1 MPGWKTNNKKLLG
14 WRILKMSIK
23 DGIKKLVNNTNLSFQ
38 ESQEIMRK
46 IMTGKTT
53 SSQISAFLIGLRM
66 KGETIDELKAFTE
79 IMKENC
85 HQIHPQINGR
95 LVDTCGTGGDKI
107 KTFNISTVAAFV
119 IAGAGITIAKHGN
132 RSVTSKSGSADVLEY
147 LGLNLKMSP
156 QVVKTTIEQVGIG
169 FMFAP
174 VFHPAMKYAVA
185 PRKEIGVRT
194 AFNLLG
200 PLTNPASADAQ
211 VVGVY
216 DPKLTEK
223 IANVLNQLGCK
234 EAMVVHGLD
243 GLDEISTIGK
253 TKISWLKETKVK
265 TLEIKPSDF
274 KLNRTNAENLKATN
288 PDDSAKVIFNILYG
302 NYNLDNPKTEIVLIN
317 SAAGIIVGGQAD
329 DFVSGIEIA
338 RKSIL
343 SGFAYKK
350 LKELIKK
357 SDGDLSKIEDLEA
370 KYG

>member
-1 MPGWKTNNKKLLG
+1 
-14 WRILKMSIK
+14 MSIK
-23 DGIKKLVNNTNLSFQ
+23 EGIKKLVNNLNLSFQ

-46 IMTGKTT
+46 IMTGKATN
-53 SSQISAFLIGLRM
+53 SQISAFLIGLRM
-66 KGETIDELKAFTE
+66 KGETVDELRAFIK

-85 HQIHPQINGR
+85 HQIHPQVSGR

-119 IAGAGITIAKHGN
+119 IAGAGISIAKHGN
-132 RSVTSKSGSADVLEY
+132 RSVTSKSGSADVLEH
-147 LGLNLKMSP
+147 LGLNLNMSP
-156 QVVKTTIEQVGIG
+156 HVVKTTIEQVGIG

-174 VFHPAMKYAVA
+174 IFHPAMRYAVA
-185 PRKEIGVRT
+185 PRREIGART

-216 DPKLTEK
+216 DSNLTEK
-223 IANVLNQLGCK
+223 IANVLNQLDCK

-253 TKISWLKETKVK
+253 TKISWLKENKVK

-274 KLNRTNAENLKATN
+274 KFNQTNVENLKATN
-288 PDDSAKVIFNILYG
+288 PDDSSEAVFNILYG

-317 SAAGIIVGGQAD
+317 SSAGIVVGGQAD
-329 DFVSGIEIA
+329 DFISGIEVA
-338 RKSIL
+338 RKSIS
-343 SGFAYKK
+343 SGTAYKK

-357 SDGDLSKIEDLEA
+357 SGGDLSKIEELEA